1 MSDERPN
8 PRVDVVIPYYK
19 SFHFLREA
27 VESVVQQ
34 TMPDFRLL
42 IIDDSP
48 NDLQAKSYV
57 QSLGDPR
64 IEYLSYESNKGINAT
79 FELAHKS
86 FRSPWGIIL
95 GQDDRLMSNFLE
107 KMLAETESEHSVS
120 LIQSRTRVIDINGN
134 HIHTIV
140 DSAKFIFFK
149 IYFVSGRLLNL
160 RHRSDNSIIEGKRAA
175 AALSNGNFLYFPFV
189 MWNRE
194 KTKEF
199 NFRQDLPIT
208 SDIDIFFKI
217 FCEGGQLLLI
227 DQQLAEYRRHITSLS
242 GIPDKK
248 LSRLTEET
256 NTYFNCANSLK
267 WSVNPILKFLSK
279 LHISTRLYCFIE
291 MFLAIFQ
298 GRTSVAR
305 KYLILCLAISNVQSN
320 KPSNRKV

>member
-1 MSDERPN
+1 MPNERPN

-27 VESVVQQ
+27 VESVVIQ

-48 NDLQAKSYV
+48 NDLQAKSYI

-64 IEYLSYESNKGINAT
+64 IEYISHESNMGINAT

-86 FRSPWGIIL
+86 FKSSWGIIL

-107 KMLAETESEHSVS
+107 KMLAKAESEQSVS
-120 LIQSRTRVIDINGN
+120 LIQSRTRVIDINGS

-140 DSAKFIFFK
+140 DSAKFVFFK
-149 IYFVSGRLLNL
+149 IYFISGRLLDL
-160 RHRSDNSIIEGKRAA
+160 RNRSHNSIIKGKCAA

-194 KTKEF
+194 KTKDF

-208 SDIDIFFKI
+208 SDIEIFFKI
-217 FCEGGQLLLI
+217 FSEGGKLLLI
-227 DQQLAEYRRHITSLS
+227 DQPLAEYRRHDTSLS

-248 LSRLTEET
+248 LERLREET

-267 WSVNPILKFLSK
+267 WTINPTLKFLTK
-279 LHISTRLYCFIE
+279 LHISTRLYCFLE
-291 MFLAIFQ
+291 MCIAIFQ
-298 GRTSVAR
+298 GRMSAAK
-305 KYLILCLAISNVQSN
+305 KYLILCLAISNVQRN
-320 KPSNRKV
+320 KHSNRKV